1 MLRGLRALR
10 WLRRATWFCLAFPVV
25 LTGLIV
31 LANWLTGGGL
41 RFFVS
46 GAPWT
51 HRFWSGLFYT
61 LALGVFLVML
71 ILARRCPR
79 CRGAFH
85 HRGPR
90 RGAARLEPGL
100 HFQTS
105 IFTRRCLNCGL
116 RIDGGNLPLAPP

>member
-1 MLRGLRALR
+1 VLHGLRAVR

-31 LANWLTGGGL
+31 LGNWLTSGGL

-61 LALGVFLVML
+61 LALALGVFLVML
-71 ILARRCPR
+71 TLARRCPR
-79 CRGAFH
+79 CGGRSTTGGRAGA
-85 HRGPR
+85 
-90 RGAARLEPGL
+90 
-100 HFQTS
+100 
-105 IFTRRCLNCGL
+105 
-116 RIDGGNLPLAPP
+116 PLASSRGCTSRRASSRAAV